1 MKSCPDTKLSFPQPV
16 KPLQEGTCREGWGT
30 FLLVIS
36 LVVKAVVVFAEE
48 EENRAM
54 ATEYIGLPGE
64 LVEKVKEA
72 AAREEITPEELVR
85 DAVENRLSRAE
96 WRKTVEFGHRN
107 ARERGLKPEDVDAE
121 ISGAR
126 AELSL

>member
-1 MKSCPDTKLSFPQPV
+1 ML
-16 KPLQEGTCREGWGT
+16 
-30 FLLVIS
+30 
-36 LVVKAVVVFAEE
+36 VKAVVVFAKE
-48 EENRAM
+48 EENRGM

-85 DAVENRLSRAE
+85 EAVENRLSRAE
-96 WRKTVEFGHRN
+96 WRDLVEFGHRN

-121 ISGAR
+121 ISAAR
-126 AELSL
+126 GELSR

>member
-1 MKSCPDTKLSFPQPV
+1 MA
-16 KPLQEGTCREGWGT
+16 
-30 FLLVIS
+30 
-36 LVVKAVVVFAEE
+36 VKAVVVFAEE
-48 EENRAM
+48 EENRGM

-85 DAVENRLSRAE
+85 EAVENRLSRAE

-121 ISGAR
+121 ILAAR
-126 AELSL
+126 AELSR

>member
-1 MKSCPDTKLSFPQPV
+1 VS
-16 KPLQEGTCREGWGT
+16 
-30 FLLVIS
+30 S

-48 EENRAM
+48 VENRGM

-121 ISGAR
+121 ISAAR
-126 AELSL
+126 AELSR